1 MEYKI
6 VIMGLN
12 MDIGILIQIVLLLI
26 GFLFL
31 IKGSD
36 FFVDGSSS
44 IASILKIPTIIVGLT
59 IVAFGTS
66 APEAAV
72 SITSSFTGNNALA
85 VSNVIGSNLF
95 NMLVVIGVG
104 ALLSNLLMEEIVL
117 KRDLPFL
124 LAITLL
130 LSAFII
136 LGWNITPIEGI
147 ILIIILAIYI
157 YYLIKDARNSDAAD
171 YVEKPK
177 YTTPKSIIL
186 IIVGVCG
193 IILGGNLVVDSAS
206 YIALAFGMSETL
218 VGLTIVAIGTSL
230 PELVT
235 SITAIRKGENQLLI
249 GNVIGSNIFN
259 ILFVLGASSAI
270 STITLDSSLL
280 FDVILMIAVTVIC
293 YIFGKTQNKYSK
305 KEGAVLLL
313 IFIAYMAFA
322 ILRN

>member
-1 MEYKI
+1 
-6 VIMGLN
+6 
-12 MDIGILIQIVLLLI
+12 MDAGIIIQVVLLLV

-36 FFVDGSSS
+36 FFVDGASS

-72 SITSSFTGNNALA
+72 SITSSLAGNNAMA

-95 NMLVVIGVG
+95 NMLMVIGVS
-104 ALLSNLLMEEIVL
+104 ALLGDLLMEKKVL
-117 KRDLPFL
+117 DKDLPFL
-124 LAITLL
+124 VGITILW
-130 LSAFII
+130 AVFII
-136 LGWNITPIEGI
+136 VGWDVTNIEGI
-147 ILIIILAIYI
+147 ILLLILVAYI
-157 YYLIKDARNSDAAD
+157 VLLIRGARKSSDANE
-171 YVEKPK
+171 VEKPK
-177 YTTPKSIIL
+177 LTLPKSIIFML
-186 IIVGVCG
+186 IGLAG
-193 IILGGNLVVDSAS
+193 IIIGGDLVVDSAS
-206 YIALAFGMSETL
+206 AIAIAFGMSETL

-235 SITAIRKGENQLLI
+235 SLTALKKGENQLVI

-270 STITLDSSLL
+270 SAIPLDSSLL
-280 FDVILMIAVTVIC
+280 TDVLFMLGVTILC
-293 YIFGKTQNKYSK
+293 FIFGKTQEKYDK
-305 KEGAVLLL
+305 KEGIILVIL
-313 IFIAYMAFA
+313 FVVYMAFA

>member
-1 MEYKI
+1 
-6 VIMGLN
+6 
-12 MDIGILIQIVLLLI
+12 MDASIILQVVLLI
-26 GFLFL
+26 VGFVFL

-36 FFVDGSSS
+36 FFVDGASS
-44 IASILKIPTIIVGLT
+44 IAALLKIPTIIVGLT

-72 SITSSFTGNNALA
+72 SITSSLAGSNAMA

-95 NMLVVIGVG
+95 NMLMVIGVA
-104 ALLSNLLMEEIVL
+104 ALLGDLLMEKSVL
-117 KRDLPFL
+117 NKDLPFL
-124 LAITLL
+124 VAITLL
-130 LSAFII
+130 LAAFIVM
-136 LGWNITPIEGI
+136 GWNISSIEGI
-147 ILIIILAIYI
+147 ILLIILVVYI
-157 YYLIKDARNSDAAD
+157 FYLIRSAGNSGSAN

-177 YTTPKSIIL
+177 LTLPKSIL
-186 IIVGVCG
+186 FIIVGLAG
-193 IILGGNLVVDSAS
+193 IVLGGDLVVNSAS
-206 YIALAFGMSETL
+206 DIAIALGMSETL

-235 SITAIRKGENQLLI
+235 SITALRKGENQLVI

-270 STITLDSSLL
+270 SSITLNSSMLI
-280 FDVILMIAVTVIC
+280 DIILMIAVTILC
-293 YIFGKTQNKYSK
+293 FIFGKTQEKYDK
-305 KEGAVLLL
+305 KEGIILVL

>member
-1 MEYKI
+1 
-6 VIMGLN
+6 
-12 MDIGILIQIVLLLI
+12 MDAGIIIQVVLLLV

-36 FFVDGSSS
+36 FFVDGASS

-72 SITSSFTGNNALA
+72 SITSSLAGNNAMA

-95 NMLVVIGVG
+95 NMLMVIGVS
-104 ALLSNLLMEEIVL
+104 ALLGDLLMEKKVL
-117 KRDLPFL
+117 DKDLPFL
-124 LAITLL
+124 VGITILW
-130 LSAFII
+130 AVFII
-136 LGWNITPIEGI
+136 VGWDVTNIEGI
-147 ILIIILAIYI
+147 ILLLILVAYI
-157 YYLIKDARNSDAAD
+157 VLLIRGARKSSDANE
-171 YVEKPK
+171 VEKPK
-177 YTTPKSIIL
+177 LTLPKSIIFIL
-186 IIVGVCG
+186 IGLAG
-193 IILGGNLVVDSAS
+193 IIIGGDLVVDSAS
-206 YIALAFGMSETL
+206 AIAIAFGMSETL

-235 SITAIRKGENQLLI
+235 SLTALKKGENQLVI

-270 STITLDSSLL
+270 SAIPLDSSLL
-280 FDVILMIAVTVIC
+280 TDVLFMLGVTILC
-293 YIFGKTQNKYSK
+293 FIFGKTQEKYDK
-305 KEGAVLLL
+305 KEGIILVTL
-313 IFIAYMAFA
+313 FVVYMAFA